1 MKRLILAAFAAMLTA
16 AMPAAAQDAA
26 ARGLQIVREAE
37 RRDAGW
43 RDAEVAMTMVLQDR
57 KGATRERTLRMM
69 MLEVPGERGGDKSI
83 AIFDSP
89 PDLKGTILLTHTRI
103 GADDNQWLYLPG
115 LKRVKRISS
124 SNKTGAFFAS
134 EFAYEDIA
142 APEVGRY
149 NYVYLG
155 QKACGSLTCSTVEER
170 PDYRNSGYSKLV
182 AYIDTQAYR
191 TQRIEYFDGRGKLLK
206 VLDFGGYR
214 QAGGRFWRPQVLTM
228 SNRKTGR
235 TTILRYGRWSLGTG
249 LSDATFSQQ
258 NLRNIR

>member
-1 MKRLILAAFAAMLTA
+1 MKRLIVVVLAALLAGT
-16 AMPAAAQDAA
+16 MPAAAQDAA
-26 ARGLQIVREAE
+26 ARGLEIAREAE

-43 RDAEVAMTMVLQDR
+43 RDAQVAMTMVLQDR

-69 MLEVPGERGGDKSI
+69 MLEVPGEKGGDKSI

-103 GADDNQWLYLPG
+103 GTDDNQWLYLPG

-142 APEVGRY
+142 APEVGRFSY
-149 NYVYLG
+149 RYLG
-155 QKACGSLTCSTVEER
+155 QTGCRSLTCNIVEER
-170 PDYRNSGYSKLV
+170 PNYSNSGYAKLV

-191 TQRIEYFDGRGKLLK
+191 TQRIEYFDRRGALLK

-214 QAGGRFWRPQVLTM
+214 KVGGGFWRPQTLTM
-228 SNRKTGR
+228 SNKKTGR
-235 TTILRYGRWSLGTG
+235 TTVLRYGPWSLGIG
-249 LSDATFSQQ
+249 LTDAIFSQQ

>member
-1 MKRLILAAFAAMLTA
+1 MKRLILLAFVAMMAA
-16 AMPAAAQDAA
+16 AMPAVAQDVA
-26 ARGLQIVREAE
+26 ARGLQIARETE

-43 RDAEVAMTMVLQDR
+43 RDAQVAMTMVLQDR

-69 MLEVPGERGGDKSI
+69 TLEVPGEGGGDKSI

-89 PDLKGTILLTHTRI
+89 PDLTGTILLTHTQI

-142 APEVGRY
+142 APEVGRFS
-149 NYVYLG
+149 YVYLG
-155 QKACGSLTCSTVEER
+155 QEACGSLTCNVVEER
-170 PDYRNSGYSKLV
+170 PNYRNSGYGKLV

-191 TQRIEYFDGRGKLLK
+191 TQRIEYFDRRGALLK

-214 QAGGRFWRPQVLTM
+214 QYRGRFWRPQSLTM

-235 TTILRYGRWSLGTG
+235 TTVLRYGQWALGTG